1 MTAGALLP
9 HHGIQLNN
17 MKKLLFVLLL
27 IIPLSCQKDEA
38 REPELKSTHL
48 TIPWVKCVNN
58 HYTVGSCGT
67 VFYPPIV
74 KCPTCG
80 AAIIDSGNMDCGEA

>member
-1 MTAGALLP
+1 
-9 HHGIQLNN
+9 
-17 MKKLLFVLLL
+17 MKKILFLAILVLA
-27 IIPLSCQKDEA
+27 ISCQKDEPVQ
-38 REPELKSTHL
+38 PELKSTHL

-80 AAIIDSGNMDCGEA
+80 APIIDTGNLDCGEA

>member
-1 MTAGALLP
+1 
-9 HHGIQLNN
+9 
-17 MKKLLFVLLL
+17 MKKILFLAILVLA
-27 IIPLSCQKDEA
+27 ISCQKDEPVQ
-38 REPELKSTHL
+38 PELKSTRL

-67 VFYPPIV
+67 VFYPTIL

>member
-1 MTAGALLP
+1 
-9 HHGIQLNN
+9 
-17 MKKLLFVLLL
+17 MKKILFLAILVLA
-27 IIPLSCQKDEA
+27 ISCQKDEPVQ
-38 REPELKSTHL
+38 PELKSTHL

-67 VFYPPIV
+67 VFYPTIL